1 MLMHVGSRSEDVWE
15 TGTRLCSIYSPQN
28 KVWQERDEMMV
39 GLRSIDFGSPA
50 YLKNENG
57 GGTIYFIFLKIPRP
71 ARKGVLDDNCK
82 FGVFKFR
89 DPESGTE
96 SICLIRLMKLVFSV
110 WVLTDVDL
118 NTWRMIMKA
127 RSKAMG
133 LYEDSRPTISGFTVM
148 NGNLLVI
155 ATSDNQLFTYTLTR
169 DLTTSSNVKRAA
181 KIGSHDQCGREDVC
195 FYSYSNTLRPCGH
208 GELPL
213 PLQ

>member
-1 MLMHVGSRSEDVWE
+1 
-15 TGTRLCSIYSPQN
+15 
-28 KVWQERDEMMV
+28 MMV

-57 GGTIYFIFLKIPRP
+57 GGTIYFMSDWNKYLTKDSPFYWPYIMSYNFGNSISRFLKIPRP

-96 SICLIRLMKLVFSV
+96 SICLIRLMKFVFSV
-110 WVLTDVDL
+110 WVLTDVDS